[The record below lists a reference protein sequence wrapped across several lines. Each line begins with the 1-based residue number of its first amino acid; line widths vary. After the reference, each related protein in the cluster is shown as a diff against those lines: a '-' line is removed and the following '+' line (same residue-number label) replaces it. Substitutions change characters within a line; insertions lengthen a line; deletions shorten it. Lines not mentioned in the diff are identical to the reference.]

1 MTHHYHCLSCH
12 HIYIKIQCHIVIFN
26 TGVQFQKVKCCRK
39 TLKIMEM
46 HFFTLN
52 NDIFSG
58 QQVWATFVEI
68 GSPYPTADILKD
80 K

>member
-1 MTHHYHCLSCH
+1 M
-12 HIYIKIQCHIVIFN
+12 KRV
-26 TGVQFQKVKCCRK
+26 RK

-68 GSPYPTADILKD
+68 GSPYPAAPPKD
-80 K
+80 EATSPNGGLGARF